1 MGPQIDLGRLLS
13 CGAVENQLTHEASAF
28 INFRN
33 YKFQDPRSH
42 GYRWVDIKHLRIP
55 AELGEAQELLAAL
68 IGHEQF
74 RDDYAGGGVL
84 SEGSR
89 HGPYRLSLVTPDVYE
104 TVSREKSTHILWGWV
119 NKFGDMPG
127 RLEADLQ
134 QEVFDRLA
142 AAEHIYYLSGFG
154 DEAIHDWGRVHE
166 DFHEFVLID
175 RSAGRI
181 TLLVAADD

>member
-1 MGPQIDLGRLLS
+1 MKSR
-13 CGAVENQLTHEASAF
+13 LTHEASTF
-28 INFRN
+28 INFRD
-33 YKFQDPRSH
+33 YKFQESGSH
-42 GYRWVDIKHLRIP
+42 GYRWVDIKHLRLP
-55 AELGEAQELLAAL
+55 GESVEARELLAAL

-84 SEGSR
+84 PEGSR
-89 HGPYRLSLVTPDVYE
+89 HGPYWLTSVTSDAYE
-104 TVSREKSTHILWGWV
+104 AVSREKSAHVLWGWADQ
-119 NKFGDMPG
+119 FGDVPAE
-127 RLEADLQ
+127 LEADLR
-134 QEVFDRLA
+134 QEVFDRLVVA
-142 AAEHIYYLSGFG
+142 DNIYYLNELE

>member
-1 MGPQIDLGRLLS
+1 M
-13 CGAVENQLTHEASAF
+13 ENQLTHEASAF
-28 INFRN
+28 INFRD
-33 YKFQDPRSH
+33 YRFQDPRSH
-42 GYRWVDIKHLRIP
+42 GFRWVDIKHLRLP
-55 AELGEAQELLAAL
+55 AESVGGWELLAAL

-84 SEGSR
+84 AEGSR
-89 HGPYRLSLVTPDVYE
+89 HGPYWLRLITPDVYKA
-104 TVSREKSTHILWGWV
+104 VSREESAHVLWGWV
-119 NKFGDMPG
+119 NQFGDIPAELG
-127 RLEADLQ
+127 ADLQ
-134 QEVFDRLA
+134 HEVFDRLA
-142 AAEHIYYLSGFG
+142 AADHIYYLSGLG

>member
-1 MGPQIDLGRLLS
+1 M
-13 CGAVENQLTHEASAF
+13 ENQLTHEAGTF

-55 AELGEAQELLAAL
+55 AESGGAQDLLAAL

-74 RDDYAGGGVL
+74 RDDYAGGGVV
-84 SEGSR
+84 SAGSR
-89 HGPYRLSLVTPDVYE
+89 HGPYWLRLVTPDIYE
-104 TVSREKSTHILWGWV
+104 AVSRERSAYVLRGWV
-119 NKFGDMPG
+119 NQFGDVSAA
-127 RLEADLQ
+127 LDAVLQ

-142 AAEHIYYLSGFG
+142 AADRIYYLSRLG
-154 DEAIHDWGRVHE
+154 DKAIHDWGRVHE
-166 DFHEFVLID
+166 HFHEFVLID